1 MLIKQRAVEFPC
13 ATVQSV
19 KRKLLVALVGS
30 TSQQPVDLSTLR
42 KFGRRMQVDA
52 ALLELYHGR
61 QVNCCLYQ
69 RGGDKPSSVWWLV
82 GAVGEPHS
90 FGRLC
95 KPKVAIGRE
104 A

>member
-30 TSQQPVDLSTLR
+30 TSQQPVNLSTLR

-52 ALLELYHGR
+52 ALMQMYKAGE
-61 QVNCCLYQ
+61 VCCCKIIKNK
-69 RGGDKPSSVWWLV
+69 RESVVWWLS
-82 GAVGEPHS
+82 GAVSQPHS
-90 FGRLC
+90 YGITGRS
-95 KPKVAIGRE
+95 A
-104 A
+104 AA